1 MKIRFGK
8 IAFILSVALLLLGAV
23 FFYEYSRFNDGRLHV
38 VFCDVGQGD
47 AIYLRTPK
55 GIDVL
60 VDGGP
65 NDAVLGCL
73 SSHMPFWDRTIE
85 LVFLT
90 HPHAD
95 HLTGLISVLDRYTVL
110 SFNTENLTNTT
121 AGFRKLTETIRAKK
135 IKSRYVGAGDTFRTK
150 DGLSIRVLGPTESF
164 LLTTSPE
171 GVIGESGEFGSLIT
185 LVSFGEFRLLLT
197 GDSQKEGLR
206 DGLWRVGES
215 VDVVQVPH
223 HGSKTGLDADILT
236 RIKPRFAVISVGKK
250 NRYGHPNK
258 ETLKLLGDK
267 DTKIVRT
274 DQNGEIE
281 IISDG
286 KTFWVTR

>member
-1 MKIRFGK
+1 MKIRPGK
-8 IAFILSVALLLLGAV
+8 IAFMVSSSLLLLGAI
-23 FFYEYSRFNDGRLHV
+23 FFYEQARFGDGKLHV

-73 SSHMPFWDRTIE
+73 SSHMPFWDRSIE
-85 LVFLT
+85 MVFLT

-95 HLTGLISVLDRYTVL
+95 HLTGLISVLERYTVL
-110 SFNTENLTNTT
+110 SFNTEELINTT
-121 AGFRKLTETIRAKK
+121 AGFTKLTETIRVNK
-135 IKSRYVGAGDTFRTK
+135 IKSRYIGAGDTFRMK
-150 DGLSIRVLGPTESF
+150 DGVSVKVLGPSRRF
-164 LLTTSPE
+164 LQETSPDRTIAE
-171 GVIGESGEFGSLIT
+171 KREFASLV
-185 LVSFGEFRLLLT
+185 LKVSFGSFEVVLT
-197 GDSQKEGLR
+197 GDSQREGLR
-206 DGLWRVGES
+206 EGIERVGEA
-215 VDVVQVPH
+215 VDVLQVPH

-267 DTKIVRT
+267 DIKILRT

-281 IISDG
+281 ITSDG
-286 KTFWVTR
+286 KRLEW